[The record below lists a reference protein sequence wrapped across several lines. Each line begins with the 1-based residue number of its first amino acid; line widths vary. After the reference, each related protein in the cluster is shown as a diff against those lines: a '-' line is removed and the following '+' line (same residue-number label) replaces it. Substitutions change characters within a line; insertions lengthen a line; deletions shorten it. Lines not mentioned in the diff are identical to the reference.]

1 MENSLSENKPQRNLD
16 SEKGGSHAAE
26 HWHALAADEVLARLE
41 SGPDGLTPE
50 EAAARLERFG
60 PNRLPPP
67 PRKGPLKRFLLQF
80 KNVLIYVL
88 LGSAL
93 VTLLL
98 GDWFDALV
106 ILGVTIINAVIGF
119 VQEGKAEKAVD
130 AIRNILTLEAT
141 VLRGGK
147 RQVVMAEE
155 LIPGDVVLLTSGD
168 KVPADLRLF
177 RTKDLRIEEAALT
190 GESVPA
196 EKETDPAP
204 ENAPLGDRH
213 GMAYSG
219 TLVAYG
225 QGAGVVTATGE
236 ATELGKV
243 NALLTGV
250 ESLTTRL
257 TGQIAEFSQWLT
269 VAILVLSAA
278 TLVFG
283 LVVRDYSFADIF
295 LASVALAVAA
305 IPEGLPA
312 IITITL
318 ALGMQRMARRSA
330 IIRRLPA
337 VETLGSVTVIC
348 TDKTGTLTRNE
359 MTVTAVLTGEGTYAV
374 EGVGYEPQ
382 GGFSRAGHK
391 VAPAEDP
398 LLAEITRAALLCNDG
413 VLRPSEGGW
422 ETQGDP
428 TDIALLTLARKAG
441 LDSENTGNYPRLD
454 VIPFESEHKF
464 MATLHRTPQGENIVY
479 LKGAPERVLERC
491 DRQAGAGGEQPL
503 EPAFWR
509 EQIEEIA
516 RRGERTLALA
526 RMPAEGRE
534 EVSFEDVRGG
544 LVLLGFLGIIDPA
557 REEAAAS
564 IAECRTAGI
573 RVKMITGDHVL
584 TAVAIGEQVGL
595 EGRSPVTGRELSEAA
610 EGEIRLLVQ
619 RSDIFARVSPEH
631 KLRLVQAL
639 QSNGE
644 VVAMTGDGVNDAPA
658 LKRADVGIAMGMKGT
673 EAAKESAEMVLADD
687 NFATITHAVEEGRA
701 VYDNIKKALAFV
713 LPTNGALAGLV
724 IVGVLAGESLP
735 ITALQILWINMVS
748 AVTLGLALAFEPP
761 EADVMRRPPRDP
773 QEPLLT
779 PFMLWRIA
787 FTSVIMV
794 IGTFGL
800 FLWDTLHG
808 APLEVA
814 RTTAVN
820 ALIFF
825 QIFYLLN
832 ARYLKAPVLNREGLT
847 GNRYILGSIAIILLL
862 QGLFTYLP
870 VMQRLFATA
879 ALPVGEWLRLI
890 VFTASIFILVEL
902 EKGLFR
908 FWDRRKRMGE
918 ALRR

>member
-1 MENSLSENKPQRNLD
+1 VRSIIDGRDRPEQDWTSPAEN
-16 SEKGGSHAAE
+16 
-26 HWHALAADEVLARLE
+26 WHALDAGEVLTRLE
-41 SGPDGLTPE
+41 SGPGGLTPE
-50 EAAARLERFG
+50 EAAVRLERFG
-60 PNRLPPP
+60 NNCLPPP
-67 PRKGPLKRFLLQF
+67 PRKSPLQRFLLQF
-80 KNVLIYVL
+80 QNVLIYVL
-88 LGSAL
+88 LGSA
-93 VTLLL
+93 VITLLL

-106 ILGVTIINAVIGF
+106 ILGVTVINAIIGF
-119 VQEGKAEKAVD
+119 VQEGKAEQAVD
-130 AIRNILTLEAT
+130 AIRNILTQEAT
-141 VLRGGK
+141 VLRGGE
-147 RQVVMAEE
+147 RQVVRADE
-155 LIPGDVVLLTSGD
+155 IVPGDIVLLASGD

-177 RTKDLRIEEAALT
+177 QTKNLRIEEAALT

-196 EKETDPAP
+196 EKETSPVP

-219 TLVAYG
+219 TLVTYG
-225 QGAGVVTATGE
+225 QGTGVVTATGE
-236 ATELGKV
+236 ATELGRV

-250 ESLTTRL
+250 ESLATRL
-257 TGQIAEFSQWLT
+257 TEQITEFSQWLT
-269 VAILVLSAA
+269 VAILVLAVA

-283 LVVRDYSFADIF
+283 LVVRDYSFGEIF

-318 ALGMQRMARRSA
+318 ALGMQRMARRNA

-359 MTVTAVLTGEGTYAV
+359 MTVTTVLTGDGTYAV
-374 EGVGYEPQ
+374 EGVGYEPR
-382 GGFSRAGHK
+382 GGFSREGGK
-391 VAPAEDP
+391 VDPAADP
-398 LLAEITRAALLCNDG
+398 LLSELARASFLCNDG
-413 VLRPSEGGW
+413 VLRPFKEGW

-428 TDIALLTLARKAG
+428 TDIALLTLGRKAG
-441 LDSENTGNYPRLD
+441 LDPERTGSAYSRID

-464 MATLHRTPQGENIVY
+464 MATLHRTPEGGKTVY

-491 DRQAGAGGEQPL
+491 DRQAVAGGERPL
-503 EPAFWR
+503 DISFWR

-526 RMPAEGRE
+526 RIRADGRE
-534 EVSFEDVRGG
+534 EISFEDVRGG
-544 LVLLGFLGIIDPA
+544 LTLLGFLGIIDPP

-564 IAECRTAGI
+564 VSQCRTAGI
-573 RVKMITGDHVL
+573 RVKMITGDHAL
-584 TAVAIGEQVGL
+584 TAAAIGEHVGL
-595 EGRSPVTGRELSEAA
+595 GGRSPVTGEELSKAE

-639 QSNGE
+639 QGNGE

-658 LKRADVGIAMGMKGT
+658 LKRADVGIAMGRQGT
-673 EAAKESAEMVLADD
+673 EAAKAAAEMVLADD
-687 NFATITHAVEEGRA
+687 NFATIAHAVEEGRA

-724 IVGVLAGESLP
+724 ITGVLAGEALP

-761 EADVMRRPPRDP
+761 ETDVMRRPPRDP
-773 QEPLLT
+773 QEALLT
-779 PFMLWRIA
+779 PFMLWRIG

-820 ALIFF
+820 TLIFF

-832 ARYLKAPVLNREGLT
+832 ARYLKAPVLNRKGLT
-847 GNRYILGSIAIILLL
+847 GNRYVLGAIALILGL
-862 QGLFTYLP
+862 QFLFTYLP
-870 VMQRLFATA
+870 IMQRLFGTA
-879 ALPVGEWLRLI
+879 ALPAVEWLQL
-890 VFTASIFILVEL
+890 VAFTFSIFILVEL
-902 EKGLFR
+902 EKMLFR
-908 FWDRRKRMGE
+908 IWDRRKRMEE

>member
-1 MENSLSENKPQRNLD
+1 
-16 SEKGGSHAAE
+16 
-26 HWHALAADEVLARLE
+26 
-41 SGPDGLTPE
+41 
-50 EAAARLERFG
+50 
-60 PNRLPPP
+60 
-67 PRKGPLKRFLLQF
+67 
-80 KNVLIYVL
+80 
-88 LGSAL
+88 
-93 VTLLL
+93 
-98 GDWFDALV
+98 
-106 ILGVTIINAVIGF
+106 VTIINAVIGF

-130 AIRNILTLEAT
+130 AIRNILTREAT
-141 VLRGGK
+141 VLRGGR
-147 RQVVMAEE
+147 RQIVPAEE
-155 LIPGDVVLLTSGD
+155 LVPGDVVLLVSGD

-177 RTKDLRIEEAALT
+177 RTKNLRIEEAALT

-196 EKETDPAP
+196 EKETAPAP
-204 ENAPLGDRH
+204 ATASLGDRH

-219 TLVAYG
+219 TLVTYG
-225 QGAGVVTATGE
+225 EGTGVVTATGE

-243 NALLTGV
+243 NALLAGV

-257 TGQIAEFSQWLT
+257 TEQIAEFSQWLT
-269 VAILVLSAA
+269 VAILVLAAA

-283 LVVRDYSFADIF
+283 LVVRDYSFGDIF

-374 EGVGYEPQ
+374 QGVGYEPR
-382 GGFSRAGHK
+382 GGFSREGRE
-391 VAPAEDP
+391 VTPAEDP
-398 LLAEITRAALLCNDG
+398 LLSEMTRAALLCNEG
-413 VLRPSEGGW
+413 VLRLSDGEW

-428 TDIALLTLARKAG
+428 TDIALLTLARKSG
-441 LDSENTGNYPRLD
+441 LDPESTGHDYPRLD

-464 MATLHRTPQGENIVY
+464 MATLHRTPEGGKIVY
-479 LKGAPERVLERC
+479 IKGAPESVLERC
-491 DRQAGAGGEQPL
+491 DRQAGAGGERPL
-503 EPAFWR
+503 EPGFWR

-516 RRGERTLALA
+516 RRGERTLAVA
-526 RMPAEGRE
+526 RMRGGGRE
-534 EVSFEDVRGG
+534 EISFEDVRGG
-544 LVLLGFLGIIDPA
+544 LTLLGFLGIIDPA

-564 IAECRTAGI
+564 VSQCRTAGI
-573 RVKMITGDHVL
+573 RVKMITGDHAL
-584 TAVAIGEQVGL
+584 TAAAIGEQVGL
-595 EGRSPVTGRELSEAA
+595 GGRAAVTGKELSET
-610 EGEIRLLVQ
+610 EPEELRLLVQ

-639 QSNGE
+639 QANGE

-658 LKRADVGIAMGMKGT
+658 LKRADVGIAMGLKGT
-673 EAAKESAEMVLADD
+673 EAAKEAAEMVLADD
-687 NFATITHAVEEGRA
+687 NFATIAHAVEEGRA

-724 IVGVLAGESLP
+724 ITGVLAGEALP

-773 QEPLLT
+773 REALLT
-779 PFMLWRIA
+779 PFMLWRIG

-808 APLEVA
+808 SPLEVA

-820 ALIFF
+820 TLIFF

-832 ARYLKAPVLNREGLT
+832 ARYMKAPVLNREGLT
-847 GNRYILGSIAIILLL
+847 GNRYVLGAIALIILLQL
-862 QGLFTYLP
+862 LFTYLP
-870 VMQRLFATA
+870 IMQRLFGTA
-879 ALPVGEWLRLI
+879 ALPAGEWLRL
-890 VFTASIFILVEL
+890 VAFTVSIFILVEL
-902 EKGLFR
+902 EKSLFR
-908 FWDRRKRMGE
+908 FRDRGKRMGE

>member
-1 MENSLSENKPQRNLD
+1 MDEKMKGNQDSAKDETSPSQQWHAMKTDEVMAHLD
-16 SEKGGSHAAE
+16 SDPK
-26 HWHALAADEVLARLE
+26 
-41 SGPDGLTPE
+41 GLTPE
-50 EAAARLERFG
+50 EAAARLDRFG

-67 PRKGPLKRFLLQF
+67 PRKGPVQRFF
-80 KNVLIYVL
+80 RHFNNVLIYVL
-88 LGSAL
+88 LGSAI
-93 VTLLL
+93 VTFLL

-106 ILGVTIINAVIGF
+106 ILGVTIINAAIGF
-119 VQEGKAEKAVD
+119 IQEGKAEKAVD
-130 AIRNILTLEAT
+130 AIRNILTQEAT
-141 VLRGGK
+141 VMRAGK
-147 RQVVMAEE
+147 QQVVPAEE
-155 LIPGDVVLLTSGD
+155 LVPGDVILLASGD

-177 RTKDLRIEEAALT
+177 KTKDLRLEEAALT

-196 EKETDPAP
+196 EKSTDPAP
-204 ENAPLGDRH
+204 ANASLGDRQ

-225 QGAGVVTATGE
+225 QGSGVVTATGE
-236 ATELGKV
+236 KTELGKV
-243 NALLTGV
+243 NALLSGV
-250 ESLTTRL
+250 KSLKTRL
-257 TGQIAEFSQWLT
+257 TDQIDEFSKWLT
-269 VAILVLSAA
+269 VAILVLAVA

-283 LVVRDYSFADIF
+283 LMVRDYSFGDIF

-359 MTVTAVLTGEGTYAV
+359 MTVTGVLTGEGTYAV

-382 GGFSRAGHK
+382 GGFSREGK
-391 VAPAEDP
+391 EVSPAEDP
-398 LLAEITRAALLCNDG
+398 ILWETARAALLCNEG
-413 VLRPSEGGW
+413 VLRPADEGW

-428 TDIALLTLARKAG
+428 TEIALLTLAFKAG
-441 LDSENTGNYPRLD
+441 LDRESTEDDFPRLD

-464 MATLHRTPQGENIVY
+464 MGTLHRTPEGERIVY

-491 DRQAGAGGEQPL
+491 DHQASVDGELPL
-503 EPAFWR
+503 DISFWR

-526 RMPAEGRE
+526 KMSAGDRDEL
-534 EVSFEDVRGG
+534 SFEDVRGG
-544 LVLLGFLGIIDPA
+544 LTLLGFLGIIDPP

-564 IAECRTAGI
+564 VSECRNAGI
-573 RVKMITGDHVL
+573 QVKMITGDHAL
-584 TAVAIGEQVGL
+584 TAAAIGKKTGL
-595 EGRSPVTGRELSEAA
+595 GEHSPVTGEELAETDAA
-610 EGEIRLLVQ
+610 EMQLLVR

-631 KLRLVQAL
+631 KLHLVQAL
-639 QSNGE
+639 QANGE

-658 LKRADVGIAMGMKGT
+658 LKRADVGIAMGMQGT
-673 EAAKESAEMVLADD
+673 EAAKEAAEMVLADD
-687 NFATITHAVEEGRA
+687 NFATIAHAVEEGRA

-713 LPTNGALAGLV
+713 LPTNGALAGIV
-724 IVGVLAGESLP
+724 ITGVLAGESLP

-761 EADVMRRPPRDP
+761 EADVMCRPPRDP
-773 QEPLLT
+773 QEALLT
-779 PFMLWRIA
+779 PFMIWRIG

-800 FLWDTLHG
+800 FLWDRIHG

-820 ALIFF
+820 TLIFF

-832 ARYLKAPVLNREGLT
+832 ARYMKAPVLNREGLT
-847 GNRYILGSIAIILLL
+847 GNRYVLGAIAVILLL
-862 QGLFTYLP
+862 QMLFTYLP
-870 VMQRLFATA
+870 IMQSLFGTA
-879 ALPVGEWLRLI
+879 ALPVEEWLRL
-890 VFTASIFILVEL
+890 VAFTTSIFILVEL
-902 EKGLFR
+902 EKWLVR
-908 FWDRRKRMGE
+908 IWERQKRTE
-918 ALRR
+918 

>member
-1 MENSLSENKPQRNLD
+1 M
-16 SEKGGSHAAE
+16 
-26 HWHALAADEVLARLE
+26 ARLA
-41 SGPDGLTPE
+41 SGPGGLTPG
-50 EAAARLERFG
+50 EAADRLERFG
-60 PNRLPPP
+60 RNRLPPP
-67 PRKGPLKRFLLQF
+67 PRKGPIQRFLLQF
-80 KNVLIYVL
+80 QNVLIYVL
-88 LGSAL
+88 LGSAI
-93 VTLLL
+93 VTFLL

-106 ILGVTIINAVIGF
+106 ILGVTIINAIIGF

-130 AIRNILTLEAT
+130 AIRNSLTQEAT
-141 VLRGGK
+141 VLREGR
-147 RQVVMAEE
+147 RQIVPAEE
-155 LIPGDVVLLTSGD
+155 LVPGDAVLLVSGD

-196 EKETDPAP
+196 EKATAPAP
-204 ENAPLGDRH
+204 AKASLGDRH

-225 QGAGVVTATGE
+225 QGTGVVTATGE

-243 NALLTGV
+243 NALLSGV

-257 TGQIAEFSQWLT
+257 TEQIAEFSQWLT
-269 VAILVLSAA
+269 LAILLLAAA
-278 TLVFG
+278 TLAFG
-283 LVVRDYSFADIF
+283 LVVRDYSFGDIF

-318 ALGMQRMARRSA
+318 ALGMQRMARHSA

-374 EGVGYEPQ
+374 EGVGYEPR
-382 GGFSRAGHK
+382 GGFSRTGRE
-391 VAPAEDP
+391 VIPADDP
-398 LLAEITRAALLCNDG
+398 LLAEMAGAALLCNEG
-413 VLRPSEGGW
+413 VLRPAGEGW

-441 LDSENTGNYPRLD
+441 LNPERAGHDYPRLD

-464 MATLHRTPQGENIVY
+464 MATLHATPEGGRVIY

-491 DRQAGAGGEQPL
+491 DRQAVAGGERPL
-503 EPAFWR
+503 EAGFWR
-509 EQIEEIA
+509 EQVEEIA

-526 RMPAEGRE
+526 RMAVVGRE
-534 EVSFEDVRGG
+534 ALSSEDVRGG
-544 LVLLGFLGIIDPA
+544 LVLLGFFGIIDPA

-564 IAECRTAGI
+564 VAECRSAGI
-573 RVKMITGDHVL
+573 RVKMITGDHAL
-584 TAVAIGEQVGL
+584 TAAAIGERVGL
-595 EGRSPVTGRELSEAA
+595 GERPPVTGEELSETA
-610 EGEIRLLVQ
+610 EEDIRLLVQ

-639 QSNGE
+639 QANGE

-658 LKRADVGIAMGMKGT
+658 LKRADVGIAMGMMGT
-673 EAAKESAEMVLADD
+673 EAAKEAAEMVLADD
-687 NFATITHAVEEGRA
+687 NFATIAHAVEEGRA
-701 VYDNIKKALAFV
+701 VYDNIKKALTFV
-713 LPTNGALAGLV
+713 LPTNGALAGIV
-724 IVGVLAGESLP
+724 ITGVLAGEALP

-773 QEPLLT
+773 QEALLT
-779 PFMLWRIA
+779 PFMLWRIG

-808 APLEVA
+808 APLEIA

-820 ALIFF
+820 TLIFF
-825 QIFYLLN
+825 QIFYLFN

-847 GNRYILGSIAIILLL
+847 GNRYVLGAIAFILAL
-862 QGLFTYLP
+862 QVLFTYLP
-870 VMQRLFATA
+870 PMQRLFKTA
-879 ALPVGEWLRLI
+879 ALPAVEWLRLI

-902 EKGLFR
+902 EKSLFR
-908 FWDRRKRMGE
+908 LRDRRKRMAS
-918 ALRR
+918 ALRNGRQ